1 MALKNEFYNEIF
13 DQEQKWIETINSNLL
28 NNIYCKCTLKPFYA
42 EKIKILENEY
52 IVSKNKLIEQ
62 IIIIFKNIIS
72 QIEIIEE
79 RYQNN
84 KKIDVKSLLPLFLTT
99 QMYTTQTKKETGDSN
114 LNLELS
120 RLQIRKKI
128 LENKIKSYNRQKK
141 QIYDDYLYEDFP
153 EN

>member
-13 DQEQKWIETINSNLL
+13 DQEQKWIEMINSNLL
-28 NNIYCKCTLKPFYA
+28 NTIYCKCTLKPFYA

-120 RLQIRKKI
+120 RLQIRKRI

-141 QIYDDYLYEDFP
+141 PIYDDYLYEDFP